1 VAGFP
6 SYITNYYNVLFES
19 LGEKGR
25 VRENGEGKGRRRNE
39 IYFCLNIICE
49 TKSSAQVRQVF
60 HHAQTC
66 FDHWI
71 PPTYT
76 LE

>member
-39 IYFCLNIICE
+39 MYF
-49 TKSSAQVRQVF
+49 
-60 HHAQTC
+60 
-66 FDHWI
+66 
-71 PPTYT
+71 
-76 LE
+76 